1 MNNQPSFFIALF
13 AALLLL
19 NISCGKDDKCV
30 AGTGGAVTIAAF
42 PKHHNL
48 HIYSEAMPGYPDS
61 AFVKFSP
68 PTSFVTT
75 SNPAEYDLVVA
86 GEAGEDHI
94 HLENLKCGDY
104 FIFMTGWDTSSNER
118 VSGGIPYSI
127 SETSGE
133 IDLEIPVTE

>member
-1 MNNQPSFFIALF
+1 MTCIFTVRQSPAILIPHLLNLVLPPV
-13 AALLLL
+13 LLLL
-19 NISCGKDDKCV
+19 P
-30 AGTGGAVTIAAF
+30 IA
-42 PKHHNL
+42 
-48 HIYSEAMPGYPDS
+48 D
-61 AFVKFSP
+61 
-68 PTSFVTT
+68 
-75 SNPAEYDLVVA
+75 YDLVVA
-86 GEAGEDHI
+86 GEAREDHI